1 MIMNNSATIE
11 TRPDIDIV
19 EDVKNIIAHYPP
31 LVTDRRHIDITSHNG
46 ALVISGHVQSPINR
60 RYLADRAQLISGVVS
75 VDVDSLCDE
84 ESIRFE
90 VGNLIPEGV
99 VAAVRYSVV
108 ILSGVVPED
117 TTEAALVERISAVK
131 GVERVLTSFRE
142 A

>member
-1 MIMNNSATIE
+1 MSNSVTID

-31 LVTDRRHIDITSHNG
+31 LVTDRRHIEIVSHNG

-60 RYLADRAQLISGVVS
+60 RYLADRAQLIDGVVS
-75 VDVDSLCDE
+75 VDVESLCDE

-90 VGNLIPEGV
+90 VGNVIPEGV
-99 VAAVRYSVV
+99 ISAVRYDAV
-108 ILSGVVPED
+108 ILSGVLPAD
-117 TTEAALVERISAVK
+117 TSAASLIERVSAVK